1 MRYKIFISTSDDPQ
15 CLEYLGVVKSALWD
29 IDEMTISSVSAADV
43 VQMSGD
49 RMVIAKQIMETTQ
62 LFLGVYGANYGT
74 VEDGGTLSYAE
85 KEYRLAYQRGIL
97 CVILVD
103 ESAKTTQ
110 DERMKAFLQLL
121 SQNHV
126 VIFFKDSQDLMA
138 RVVMSVETFRKG
150 NNDIRLLPPLQGF
163 MDNLEEVT
171 RSSSTPDKN
180 MSKLSESELNA
191 WAESFFRVAGDDID
205 QIIRRAL
212 IVHDAQ
218 RQVAKDSDNDGW
230 LRVSPI
236 FGEPQRQTQF
246 KSDVF
251 MVMPFREQFD
261 GVYNN
266 IVRPLMTSLN
276 LTIKRGDDF
285 SSVKGS
291 IMQEVWSA
299 LNACRLVIAE
309 TTEVNA
315 NVYYELGIAHTL
327 GKPAILLTQNKDV
340 QDIPFDIRHLRFI
353 VYENTIEGGE
363 KLAKDLKQNIIWLMN
378 DLKETENN
386 ANGQ

>member
-1 MRYKIFISTSDDPQ
+1 
-15 CLEYLGVVKSALWD
+15 
-29 IDEMTISSVSAADV
+29 
-43 VQMSGD
+43 
-49 RMVIAKQIMETTQ
+49 
-62 LFLGVYGANYGT
+62 
-74 VEDGGTLSYAE
+74 
-85 KEYRLAYQRGIL
+85 
-97 CVILVD
+97 
-103 ESAKTTQ
+103 
-110 DERMKAFLQLL
+110 
-121 SQNHV
+121 
-126 VIFFKDSQDLMA
+126 
-138 RVVMSVETFRKG
+138 
-150 NNDIRLLPPLQGF
+150 